1 MSEYLSATQAIKRA
15 QDSLRC
21 RCSKIY
27 TQNGRHGPNCD
38 DDLVDELEAVLSL
51 ILSIKP
57 TQWQD
62 ISTAPIET
70 RFLALDE
77 SGYVTPVTKGS
88 GADYDWWRDDDNACE
103 SEFTHWMHLP
113 QPPKAKP

>member
-1 MSEYLSATQAIKRA
+1 MSDAPERIWATPMDSEVCLSGMFIPAGVDRPNVDARH
-15 QDSLRC
+15 
-21 RCSKIY
+21 Y
-27 TQNGRHGPNCD
+27 TRS
-38 DDLVDELEAVLSL
+38 DL
-51 ILSIKP
+51 IP
-57 TQWQD
+57 QWQD

-103 SEFTHWMHLP
+103 SEFTHWMPLP
-113 QPPKAKP
+113 LPPTDRSWCGRCEG